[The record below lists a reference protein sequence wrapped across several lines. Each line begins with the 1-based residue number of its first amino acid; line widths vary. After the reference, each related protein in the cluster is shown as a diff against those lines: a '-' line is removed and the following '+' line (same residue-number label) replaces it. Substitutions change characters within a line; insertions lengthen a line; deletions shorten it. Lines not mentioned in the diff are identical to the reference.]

1 MISIS
6 LLSSPWWL
14 SASELIV
21 IGLPESLQ
29 EQPPQEMPPL
39 DLLCLSKVVTLN
51 VSHWI
56 RLITTMQNI
65 DRFLTAA
72 HVEESCANFIG
83 SQHWGNNMKWGVLFT
98 GEEPS
103 FFVLSS
109 EHFMKRSLRG
119 KEKKKKKKRQFT
131 PYSCLKKQHSGR
143 GNSGY
148 SVYTHTHTHYRVY
161 VLHRAIR
168 WWNNRSS
175 GIYEC

>member
-65 DRFLTAA
+65 DRFLTVA

-83 SQHWGNNMKWGVLFT
+83 SQH
-98 GEEPS
+98 
-103 FFVLSS
+103 
-109 EHFMKRSLRG
+109 
-119 KEKKKKKKRQFT
+119 
-131 PYSCLKKQHSGR
+131 
-143 GNSGY
+143 
-148 SVYTHTHTHYRVY
+148 
-161 VLHRAIR
+161 
-168 WWNNRSS
+168 
-175 GIYEC
+175 